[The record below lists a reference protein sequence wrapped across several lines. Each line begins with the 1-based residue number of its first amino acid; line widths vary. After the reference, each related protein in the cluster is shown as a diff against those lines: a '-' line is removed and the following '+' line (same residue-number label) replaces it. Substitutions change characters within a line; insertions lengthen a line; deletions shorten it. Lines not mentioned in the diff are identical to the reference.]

1 MKRRSALGVAILL
14 ILSVTAIF
22 ISPAIDLQPTALRAL
37 QLANM
42 LLALLVLLGTS
53 VLALLFTARRSVQ
66 TDSGCDCFSPPPTS
80 DLVDLNCTRRC

>member
-1 MKRRSALGVAILL
+1 MKRRSVLGVAILL
-14 ILSVTAIF
+14 ILSVTVIF

-42 LLALLVLLGTS
+42 LFAVLVLLGTS
-53 VLALLFTARRSVQ
+53 VLALLFTVRHTVQ
-66 TDSGCDCFSPPPTS
+66 TVFECECFSPPPTS

>member
-1 MKRRSALGVAILL
+1 MKRRSVLGVAILL

-42 LLALLVLLGTS
+42 LFAVLVLLGTS
-53 VLALLFTARRSVQ
+53 VLALLFSKCHTVL
-66 TDSGCDCFSPPPTS
+66 TVVEWDCFSPPPTS
-80 DLVDLNCTRRC
+80 DLVELNCTRRC